1 MAKLSFLEH
10 IFSITN
16 YGYHKANLYYGY
28 KKYEFMTMKRYKNF
42 YDDIPV
48 QNNKILFKT
57 FNGAYTCNPK
67 YIAEEEILKTKS
79 SL

>member
-16 YGYHKANLYYGY
+16 YGYHKQICIMGIKIRIYDN
-28 KKYEFMTMKRYKNF
+28 ERYKNF

-48 QNNKILFKT
+48 QNKILANRNFGVHLIYQYNSHT
-57 FNGAYTCNPK
+57 TDLG
-67 YIAEEEILKTKS
+67 L
-79 SL
+79 